1 MDLYMIIFEVLVFAA
16 AIVVVYLYWNSSSTD
31 IVQEPVKEKFQGSMI
46 QNISMCPAQSK
57 AFVGKN
63 GDNLCCD
70 GNPNGT
76 DCEGKTICTLS
87 SVNSKENP
95 SCFVYLRDLYE
106 KKGRTQCP
114 RTMPNYYE
122 DDNGKGFCTVANLNS
137 QLNGPSERNAEKC
150 TVGGKGMVDPTS
162 CEVRVALDKMPCPS
176 RNCKKTAFS
185 PQRNKPVVFQAH
197 FTDSGNITRSCY
209 DTNSV
214 VNFWRSTLGDEW
226 SSKTSYINPDRNI
239 MFCSVA
245 KKYFIDKTLTKKDID
260 I

>member
-1 MDLYMIIFEVLVFAA
+1 MIIFDVLIFSA
-16 AIVVVYLYWNSSSTD
+16 AIVVIYLYWSTSSNDSIQTT
-31 IVQEPVKEKFQGSMI
+31 VKEKFEGSII
-46 QNISMCPAQSK
+46 QNISMCPGQSK

-76 DCEGKTICTLS
+76 DCEGKVICTLS

-95 SCFVYLRDLYE
+95 SCFVYLKDLYE
-106 KKGRTQCP
+106 KKGRTLCP
-114 RTMPNYYE
+114 RRIPNYYE
-122 DDNGKGFCTVANLNS
+122 DDNGRGFCTISRLNS

-162 CEVRVALDKMPCPS
+162 CEVQIALDKMTCPS
-176 RNCKKTAFS
+176 RGCKKTVFS
-185 PQRNKPVVFQAH
+185 PQKNKPLVFQAH

-214 VNFWRSTLGDEW
+214 VNFWRSTLGDDW

-245 KKYFIDKTLTKKDID
+245 KKYFIDKTLTKKDVD

>member
-1 MDLYMIIFEVLVFAA
+1 MMIFEVLIFAA
-16 AIVVVYLYWNSSSTD
+16 AIVVVYLYWNTPSND
-31 IVQEPVKEKFQGSMI
+31 IINTPVKETFQGYMV
-46 QNISMCPAQSK
+46 QNISMCPGQSK

-106 KKGRTQCP
+106 KKGRSQCP
-114 RTMPNYYE
+114 RTIPNYYE
-122 DDNGKGFCTVANLNS
+122 DDNGRGFCTVANLNS

-150 TVGGKGMVDPTS
+150 TVGGKGMSDPTS
-162 CEVRVALDKMPCPS
+162 CEVQVALDKMPCPS
-176 RNCKKTAFS
+176 RGCSKSAIL
-185 PQRNKPVVFQAH
+185 PQKNKPVVFQAH
-197 FTDSGNITRSCY
+197 FRDSGNITRSCY

-226 SSKTSYINPDRNI
+226 SSKTSHINPDRNI